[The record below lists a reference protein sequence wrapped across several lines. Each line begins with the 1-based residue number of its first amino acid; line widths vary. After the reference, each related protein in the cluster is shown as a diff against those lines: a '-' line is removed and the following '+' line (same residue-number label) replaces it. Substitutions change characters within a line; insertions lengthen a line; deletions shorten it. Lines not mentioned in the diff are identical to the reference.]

1 MSLGLFARA
10 AIAAVLAA
18 SGAAAAGRAFLPDR
32 PGAGV
37 GAAGAALAALAVGAS
52 CYGWA
57 RAGERLRAARERLLA
72 AEAGAAPGG
81 EAPPLC
87 EPLETLV
94 VLAEDSIRKAKKEAD
109 LRAGEA
115 RRARLSAREKQN
127 EHAALTALL
136 DNLGDGILLFDS
148 AKVPTIANR
157 AARRFL
163 ALGPDGPLPRE
174 LDELAQR
181 LALRTPLEKA
191 LSLTDREALA
201 GRDVDCS
208 DAEERLVLRLTFQE
222 VRDAQAD
229 GTAPPQL
236 AVVLRDVTRE
246 VELTRMKSD
255 FASSVSHEL
264 KTPLCSMRAF
274 LEMLIDGDI
283 DGEEAQKEH
292 LKLVLDQT
300 DRLTRLVQNLLNLS
314 RLEAGITKLHR
325 EPVQL
330 GPILRHIEETCAP
343 LAAARAQRLEFEVS
357 DFVPP
362 VTGDAALLEQAI
374 LNLVSNAIKYTPEGG
389 SVRVFAGISGKEV
402 EIKVIDTGVG
412 IPAKALDLVF
422 EKFTRI
428 ENHAGLKA
436 TGTGLGLP
444 LAKFVASAHGGSIG
458 VKSEV
463 GKGSEFRM
471 VLPLRRATDS
481 NEAVLVGLEG
491 MGR

>member
-1 MSLGLFARA
+1 MTPSLTSFGL
-10 AIAAVLAA
+10 VTTL
-18 SGAAAAGRAFLPDR
+18 
-32 PGAGV
+32 
-37 GAAGAALAALAVGAS
+37 GAALGGAMVGTVLRDGSLASPVSAGGGIVLLAAIGAS
-52 CYGWA
+52 AMMAVRSRA
-57 RAGERLRAARERLLA
+57 RLEAARERLFGDASAL
-72 AEAGAAPGG
+72 EASPGVL
-81 EAPPLC
+81 P
-87 EPLETLV
+87 EPLETIV
-94 VLAEDSIRKAKKEAD
+94 TEAADAIAQAKRDAE
-109 LRAGEA
+109 LRAGDA

-127 EHAALTALL
+127 EHAALTALM

-148 AKVPTIANR
+148 SKVPTIANR

-163 ALGPDGPLPRE
+163 AQHPDAPLPK
-174 LDELAQR
+174 DLAG
-181 LALRTPLEKA
+181 LALRNALRAPLENA
-191 LSLTDREALA
+191 LSGADREALG

-208 DAEERLVLRLTFQE
+208 DSDERLVLRLSFQE
-222 VRDAQAD
+222 VRDATGDA
-229 GTAPPQL
+229 TAPPQL

-283 DGEEAQKEH
+283 DGEQAQQEH

-314 RLEAGITKLHR
+314 RLEAGITRLSR
-325 EPVQL
+325 DPVQL
-330 GPILRHIEETCAP
+330 GPTLKHIAEICTP
-343 LAAARAQRLEFEVS
+343 LAKARSQSISFEVS
-357 DFVPP
+357 DFLPP
-362 VTGDAALLEQAI
+362 VTGDASLLEQAI

-389 SVRVFAGISGKEV
+389 SVRLVAGISGKEV
-402 EIKVIDTGVG
+402 EVKVIDTGVG
-412 IPAKALDLVF
+412 IPAKALELVF

-444 LAKFVASAHGGSIG
+444 LAKFVAVAHGGSIG
-458 VKSEV
+458 VRSEV

-471 VLPLRRATDS
+471 ILPLRRATDS